1 MPPHTDTVPPPV
13 GGIHARQ
20 LRQRKPQNL
29 TPGAPDLPRVRRTSA
44 EVRAEKEK
52 KEAKREAAGVK
63 TKAAKARVEGVKEA
77 LRREQAAEIDP
88 LAEPAKKVGATQVQR
103 KSAPKTKSR
112 GSKSKAKSRTASS
125 IMEATV
131 SDNVVSISVFGH
143 QRLKY

>member
-1 MPPHTDTVPPPV
+1 MPPPMDGAYPT
-13 GGIHARQ
+13 RQ

-52 KEAKREAAGVK
+52 KEAKKEAAGVK
-63 TKAAKARVEGVKEA
+63 TKAAKARVEGMKEA

-88 LAEPAKKVGATQVQR
+88 QAEPAKKVGATQGQR

-112 GSKSKAKSRTASS
+112 GSKSKAKSRTTSS
-125 IMEATV
+125 MMEATV
-131 SDNVVSISVFGH
+131 SDNVVSILYLDIGN
-143 QRLKY
+143 